1 MSQLFLLLDMAG
13 ERVAL
18 PASRVESVV
27 ELEGLTPVPGA
38 APHIAGLAALRS
50 RVLTVIDPY
59 RVLGSQ
65 PPFRGGA
72 CEAVVIEWDAHPYA
86 LLVDGVHDVVDAPGH
101 VLPLKASLG
110 PGWARLSSGMVEIED
125 RVMLLVDVGAV
136 LSGSDGAAPLLKTLS
151 TIAA

>member
-1 MSQLFLLLDMAG
+1 MSALFLVLDMAG

-27 ELEGLTPVPGA
+27 ELEGLTPVPGTP
-38 APHIAGLAALRS
+38 PHIAGLAALRS
-50 RVLTVIDPY
+50 RVLTVVDPH
-59 RVLGSQ
+59 RVLGVE
-65 PPFRGGA
+65 PPAREGA

-86 LLVDGVHDVVDAPGH
+86 LLVDAVHDVVDAPGD

-110 PGWARLSSGMVEIED
+110 RGWSRLSSGMVEVEG

-136 LSGSDGAAPLLKTLS
+136 LSGPEDAALKSLS
-151 TIAA
+151 TIPA